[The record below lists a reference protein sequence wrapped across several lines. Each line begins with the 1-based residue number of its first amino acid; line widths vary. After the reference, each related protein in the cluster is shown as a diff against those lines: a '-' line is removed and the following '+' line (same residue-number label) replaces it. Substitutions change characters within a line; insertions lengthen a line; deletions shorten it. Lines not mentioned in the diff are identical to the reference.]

1 MKVNSKNGSIKRIKD
16 EILAV
21 FVFEKEKLPKEISSL
36 GKFITKSEF
45 EGKQGQAAVVNTLG
59 KFNFR
64 KLFVYGLGKKD
75 EFNLDFLRRG
85 AGKAV
90 RYAEGVKSKSLTLF
104 VPHIKNRKD
113 AAQTLTEG
121 ALLAKFKFDDY
132 KTSKDEKFKVE
143 KVDVVAEKVD
153 VSSAVK
159 KGLVLANAQNYVREV
174 NEHPSNFITPLK
186 MAEYARKLSKEK
198 GLAIRVFGKKDME
211 RMKMNAILAV
221 SKGSAQPPV
230 LVVMEYNKGKKLPLY
245 AVVGKGITFDSG
257 GINLKPSRGMGEM
270 KYDKSGAVNV
280 LGIMKA
286 VAELKLPI
294 RVIGA
299 FAATENMPGGN
310 AQRPSDIVKAYNG
323 KTIEVANTDAEG
335 RMILADSIAY
345 VCEKKPKAVID
356 MATLTGAMVV
366 ALGRHRIGL
375 FCDDDRLA
383 KAFENAG
390 GKTHER
396 VWRMPIDKEY
406 AEMNKGVFGDI
417 KNVGSDRGEGGSITA
432 AMFVK
437 EFVKDTK
444 WAHLD
449 IAAVSDSD
457 SQTDYYRRGA
467 TGIGVRLVVEA
478 LSYLR

>member
-1 MKVNSKNGSIKRIKD
+1 MKVKSRNGSIAKIKD

-21 FVFEKEKLPKEISSL
+21 SLFEKEKLPKGISSL
-36 GKFITKSEF
+36 GKFVSKEEF
-45 EGKQGQAAVVNTLG
+45 EGKQGQIAVVNTLE

-64 KLFVYGLGKKD
+64 KLFIYGLGKKD
-75 EFNLDFLRRG
+75 EFDLDLLRKG

-90 RYAEGVKSKSLTLF
+90 RYAEGTKSKSLTIL
-104 VPHIKNRKD
+104 VPNVKNKKD
-113 AAQTLTEG
+113 AAQALTEG
-121 ALLAKFKFDDY
+121 ALLAKFKFTDY
-132 KTSKDEKFKVE
+132 KTGKKDRFKVE
-143 KVDVVAEKVD
+143 KVDIVAEKVN

-174 NEHPSNFITPLK
+174 NEHPSNVTTPLK
-186 MAEYARKLSKEK
+186 MAEYAKKLSREK
-198 GLAIRVFGKKDME
+198 GLSLKVFGKNDLK
-211 RMKMNAILAV
+211 RMKMGAILAV

-230 LVVMEYNKGKKLPLY
+230 LVIMEYNKGKKLPLY
-245 AVVGKGITFDSG
+245 AVVGKGVTFDSG

-280 LGIMKA
+280 LGVMKA

-335 RMILADSIAY
+335 RMILADTVSY
-345 VCEKKPKAVID
+345 VCERKPKAIVD

-366 ALGRHRIGL
+366 ALGKHRIGL
-375 FCDDDRLA
+375 FCDDDKLA
-383 KAFENAG
+383 KAFEIAG
-390 GKTHER
+390 EKTHER

-417 KNVGSDRGEGGSITA
+417 KNIGSGKGEGGSITA

-437 EFVKDTK
+437 EFVKDAK

-449 IAAVSDSD
+449 IAAVSDFD
-457 SQTDYYRRGA
+457 SPTEYYRIGA

-478 LSYLR
+478 LSTLR